1 MRSISLNNFSCC
13 AGVWGPLLACSQ
25 ACSLTAGCP
34 PRCARSCAR
43 TTLELSLVLFFIS
56 FHSPFLLQT
65 FPFPVVPLG
74 HPSSSPRPS
83 NRGASHLF
91 VPSAQCK
98 GGSQFAHAAWG
109 QSTTGPNSAH
119 SQHVQP
125 TTGSQHGPKAR
136 TQWYQ
141 VNKMSLN
148 QVPARSQRSSTRAE
162 RFLEHL
168 SLTSLPPCPPL
179 HPPC

>member
-1 MRSISLNNFSCC
+1 MGHASAAAPVGFPAVFPDRWVPASLRPF
-13 AGVWGPLLACSQ
+13 VRQ
-25 ACSLTAGCP
+25 DYFETV
-34 PRCARSCAR
+34 PRCILYLIPFAFLGA
-43 TTLELSLVLFFIS
+43 TL
-56 FHSPFLLQT
+56 
-65 FPFPVVPLG
+65 PFPVD
-74 HPSSSPRPS
+74 PSVVTLQLTCKRERPRPS